1 MEEPNTKNDASR
13 HRMQSELAILEA
25 DQRKFERERSELELE
40 LKRLRH
46 ENDVLILNISEKDIK
61 YKKLKSQLVTI
72 STDIKNLKKKIMFI
86 P

>member
-1 MEEPNTKNDASR
+1 MDEPNTQNDASK

-46 ENDVLILNISEKDIK
+46 ENDVLILDISEKDIK
-61 YKKLKSQLVTI
+61 YKKLESQLSTVT
-72 STDIKNLKKKIMFI
+72 TEIKNLKKKIMLV